1 MPLKHFPMPIL
12 SFSSGRTSYY
22 ARFDR
27 CWNSGSASE
36 TEPVLTARCRYFP
49 PTVFVC
55 RYSSESAQVPPS
67 SKPSFLAYL
76 GTFGQLIGVL
86 LQDTGTQVSPE
97 GLGSSHRLRRL
108 PSTIWVSTPLHVS
121 TVSHCLLL
129 RCFPHVELLCAREQA
144 QATVMA

>member
-1 MPLKHFPMPIL
+1 VTDAAQTLSDADPEFPQRTIL
-12 SFSSGRTSYY
+12 LLELRIGIGNRTS
-22 ARFDR
+22 ADSPLQVLAADCFRLSVQLR
-27 CWNSGSASE
+27 ECSGA
-36 TEPVLTARCRYFP
+36 PQC
-49 PTVFVC
+49 
-55 RYSSESAQVPPS
+55 
-67 SKPSFLAYL
+67 SKPSFLAYS